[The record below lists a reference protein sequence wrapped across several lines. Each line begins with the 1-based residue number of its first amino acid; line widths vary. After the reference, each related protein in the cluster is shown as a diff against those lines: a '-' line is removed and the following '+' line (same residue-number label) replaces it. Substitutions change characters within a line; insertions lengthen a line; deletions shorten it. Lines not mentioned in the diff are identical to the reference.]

1 MGIERYVEKMCLA
14 NAHLKENNLISKWK
28 LAQPNREKSPELE
41 RLLRQR
47 FQEGHH
53 RNAFTPR
60 ARQHAGGRKGGSDLS
75 RNGSAHHP
83 DMRRARSSSL
93 APTVREMNQRFAASQ
108 RRRAGLPQG
117 RRPRPDP
124 TPGEQLAKLGGAV
137 GVVGGVGALG
147 RSIYHSETTC
157 PNCGERA
164 RPCASAFVR
173 LRSLAHGQR
182 CPPGASGW
190 DGYHRF
196 KTTTLERATT
206 QETGLREVHDMC
218 NTCGYEDIYTETIAR
233 IQEDD
238 DEDSSSSSSW
248 SSSSSSSYS
257 DNSSSS
263 WSSSSSDSS
272 WSDSSSGYSGG
283 SSSGSGSSSTW

>member
-14 NAHLKENNLISKWK
+14 NPHLKENNLISKWK

-41 RLLRQR
+41 RLLRER

-60 ARQHAGGRKGGSDLS
+60 ARQHAGGRKGGSALS

-83 DMRRARSSSL
+83 DMRRARTSSL

-124 TPGEQLAKLGGAV
+124 TPGEQLAKLGGVV
-137 GVVGGVGALG
+137 GVGLLG
-147 RSIYHSETTC
+147 RSIYHSNTTC

-164 RPCASAFVR
+164 PTASAVR
-173 LRSLAHGQR
+173 CSLAHTDSVALQA
-182 CPPGASGW
+182 PPAG
-190 DGYHRF
+190 
-196 KTTTLERATT
+196 TATIT
-206 QETGLREVHDMC
+206 SKPPLW
-218 NTCGYEDIYTETIAR
+218 NA
-233 IQEDD
+233 
-238 DEDSSSSSSW
+238 
-248 SSSSSSSYS
+248 
-257 DNSSSS
+257 
-263 WSSSSSDSS
+263 
-272 WSDSSSGYSGG
+272 
-283 SSSGSGSSSTW
+283 